1 MTDSAA
7 TLFATSPMSGA
18 ATAALIGGGLALIF
32 GTIVQVVLRLRNRPA
47 DVDPRDAIGV
57 GGVILRLLLGLWLAV
72 GGLAWRIYAE
82 TSPAE
87 TAPSSVVSPAET
99 APSSAP
105 SDPSGTDQ

>member
-7 TLFATSPMSGA
+7 TLFATTPMSGA

-72 GGLAWRIYAE
+72 GGVAWRIYE
-82 TSPAE
+82 TGPAE
-87 TAPSSVVSPAET
+87 SAPSSVISPAES
-99 APSSAP
+99 APSSPP
-105 SDPSGTDQ
+105 SDQSGTDQ